1 MTVEY
6 VLTLGREA
14 VSLTL
19 MLAAPMLVLGLLVG
33 VTISILQAVTQIQEM
48 TLTFVP
54 KIIAVAIALLVFLPW
69 IIERLVGF
77 TTRLYTSIPTL
88 VG

>member
-1 MTVEY
+1 
-6 VLTLGREA
+6 
-14 VSLTL
+14 
-19 MLAAPMLVLGLLVG
+19 
-33 VTISILQAVTQIQEM
+33 M

-54 KIIAVAIALLVFLPW
+54 KIVAVAIALIIFLPW

-77 TTRLYTSIPTL
+77 TTRLYMSIPSL